1 MTRSLEP
8 GSTKW
13 VLGALAA
20 FFTLLAAV
28 DLVIYHGPARLI
40 LAGVAWASAVVLAI
54 AAVFVARPR
63 RGRQPAALSLFSLI
77 PVLNGLVPLYA
88 TGELHQTSGLI
99 LLMVGIGVAVTSTGI
114 AVAGAAT
121 SVAGWIVA
129 VALRDD
135 LHTSELTYY
144 AIQFGLAL
152 TMGALLRIGLIR
164 RQRQMRVMR
173 DELTM
178 AAERFRGVFE
188 GSPAGIGL
196 AGADGRFVTVNPAL
210 CRLLD
215 RPAEELAGT
224 DVFAQAHPDDRF
236 DPDEIGRR
244 IAAAPDG
251 VARMEIRFCRPGD
264 DTRWV
269 WLTLSRTDND
279 LTLVQMQDVT
289 ARYQAERATRDSE
302 RLLTAVAGVARR
314 IRTGEDARVNI
325 INAVR
330 DLAGS
335 DDVMLMEPVSA
346 TEELV
351 ITAASG
357 SHLVGTR
364 ISLALTSMS
373 AEVYRTG
380 QPVFRADPAADP
392 VVSPAL
398 LELTRARSL
407 LWQPV
412 IADGAVIAVL
422 CVSWTHRLP
431 DIGDRRARA
440 VALLADETA
449 LALEHEQLLR
459 HLERMAYT
467 DTLTGLANRRA
478 WQAQLPRIIAQARR
492 TGAPLTVAIADLD
505 HFKRFNDT
513 YGHPAGDA
521 LLRQTASAF
530 TEALRDSDL
539 IARWGGEEF
548 AMALPDCPGP
558 DAAQV
563 LDRVRAATPGAET
576 CSIGYAT
583 WDGRETVEQLLS
595 RADDALYRAKEG
607 GRNAVREAAV
617 IVSGAPLE
625 RLTSG
630 G

>member
-1 MTRSLEP
+1 MTRSLDV

-13 VLGALAA
+13 VLGSLAA
-20 FFTLLAAV
+20 FFALTAV
-28 DLVIYHGPARLI
+28 SDVFVFDRPSGMI
-40 LAGVAWASAVVLAI
+40 LAGVAAASALLLGAG
-54 AAVFVARPR
+54 AVTTRHTR
-63 RGRQPAALSLFSLI
+63 RSRQPAALSLFGLL
-77 PVLNGLVPLYA
+77 PVTNGLLPLFV
-88 TGELHQTSGLI
+88 TGDPHQTSMLMLI
-99 LLMVGIGVAVTSTGI
+99 MVGIGTVVTNTPIAIGTAVAAAVGWTVAV
-114 AVAGAAT
+114 
-121 SVAGWIVA
+121 
-129 VALRDD
+129 LLHRDAD
-135 LHTSELTYY
+135 TDDLTYY
-144 AIQFGLAL
+144 GLQLGFAILMA
-152 TMGALLRIGLIR
+152 ALLRIALTR
-164 RQRQMRVMR
+164 RQRLLREAR
-173 DELTM
+173 DQAAT
-178 AAERFRGVFE
+178 AAERFQGVFE

-196 AGADGRFVTVNPAL
+196 AGPDGRFRTVNPAL
-210 CRLLD
+210 CRLLGRD
-215 RPAEELAGT
+215 ESDVVGA
-224 DVFAQAHPDDRF
+224 DVFAYAHEDDRF
-236 DPDEIGRR
+236 DLDEIARR
-244 IAAAPDG
+244 IAAAADG
-251 VARMEIRFCRPGD
+251 VARMEVRFCRPDD

-269 WLTLSRTDND
+269 WLTLSRTRNSGDGD

-314 IRTGEDARVNI
+314 IRTGEDARANI
-325 INAVR
+325 ISAVR
-330 DLAGS
+330 ELAGS
-335 DDVMLMEPVSA
+335 DDVMLMEPATA

-357 SHLVGTR
+357 AHLVGTR
-364 ISLALTSMS
+364 ISMALTSMS

-422 CVSWTHRLP
+422 CVSWTHRLH
-431 DIGDRRARA
+431 DVGDRRARA

-478 WQAQLPRIIAQARR
+478 WQAQLPRLIAQARR

-505 HFKRFNDT
+505 HFKRYNDT
-513 YGHPAGDA
+513 HGHPAGDD
-521 LLRQTASAF
+521 LLRLTATAF
-530 TEALRDSDL
+530 TAALRDSDL

-548 AMALPDCPGP
+548 AMALPDCPAP

-595 RADDALYRAKEG
+595 RADDALYQAKEG
-607 GRNAVREAAV
+607 GRNAVREAGVTLPA
-617 IVSGAPLE
+617 
-625 RLTSG
+625 
-630 G
+630 

>member
-1 MTRSLEP
+1 MTRSLDA

-13 VLGALAA
+13 VLGSLAA
-20 FFTLLAAV
+20 FFTLLAGI
-28 DLVIYHGPARLI
+28 DLAIFDGTQRAI
-40 LAGVAWASAVVLAI
+40 LAGVAAISAVVLA
-54 AAVFVARPR
+54 AGAVLVRRRRP
-63 RGRQPAALSLFSLI
+63 GRQPAVLSVFGFI
-77 PVLNGLVPLYA
+77 PVLNGLAPLFV
-88 TGELHQTSGLI
+88 TGELHQTSMLMLI
-99 LLMVGIGVAVTSTGI
+99 MVGLGVAVSSTAFAI
-114 AVAGAAT
+114 AAAAT
-121 SVAGWIVA
+121 ATAGWIAA
-129 VALRDD
+129 VLLRDD
-135 LHTSELTYY
+135 LHTGELTYY
-144 AIQFGLAL
+144 AVQFGLAL
-152 TMGALLRIGLIR
+152 TMGTLLRVSLIR
-164 RQRQMRVMR
+164 RQRLLRAMR
-173 DELTM
+173 DELAE
-178 AAERFRGVFE
+178 AAERFQGVFE

-196 AGADGRFVTVNPAL
+196 AGTDGRFVTVNPAL
-210 CRLLD
+210 CRILGREQD
-215 RPAEELAGT
+215 EVIGQ
-224 DVFAQAHPDDRF
+224 DVFRYAHPDDRF
-236 DPDEIGRR
+236 DLDEIARR
-244 IAAAPDG
+244 IAEASDG
-251 VARMEIRFCRPGD
+251 VARMEVRFCRPGD

-269 WLTLSRTDND
+269 WLTLCRTPTSGDGNR
-279 LTLVQMQDVT
+279 TLVQMQDVT

-302 RLLTAVAGVARR
+302 RLLAAVAGVARR
-314 IRTGEDARVNI
+314 IRTGEDARTNI

-330 DLAGS
+330 DLASS
-335 DDVMLMEPVSA
+335 DGVMLMEPVTA

-351 ITAASG
+351 VTAASQQ
-357 SHLVGTR
+357 HLVGTR
-364 ISLALTSMS
+364 IPLALTSMT

-412 IADGAVIAVL
+412 IADGTVIAVL
-422 CVSWTHRLP
+422 CVSWARRL
-431 DIGDRRARA
+431 DDVGGRRARA

-478 WQAQLPRIIAQARR
+478 WQAQLPRLLAQARR
-492 TGAPLTVAIADLD
+492 TGGSLTVAIADLD
-505 HFKRFNDT
+505 HFKRYNDT
-513 YGHPAGDA
+513 YGHPAGDE

-530 TEALRDSDL
+530 TQALRDSDL

-548 AMALPDCPGP
+548 AMALPDCPAP

-583 WDGRETVEQLLS
+583 WDGTETVEQLLS
-595 RADDALYRAKEG
+595 RADDALYQAKEG

-617 IVSGAPLE
+617 TLSA
-625 RLTSG
+625 
-630 G
+630 